1 MCPAASAK
9 ENVDARSKTC
19 VSTVSLWTSQRAT
32 ATELTLGNIKTHFSH
47 FSHAK
52 IFIVFNQANGNE
64 NRNCRYSMFHITNTT
79 WSQKWSPYWCDV
91 MYVYISEVRLLQIL
105 PSFWLGWRMWM
116 FRCSFPYWSFFLE
129 YRAQLILNILSLLVK
144 KTHIGPSGME
154 EELSYKFSICEWN
167 LVSVTH

>member
-19 VSTVSLWTSQRAT
+19 VSTVSLWTFQRTT
-32 ATELTLGNIKTHFSH
+32 ATELTLGNIKLTSH
-47 FSHAK
+47 MQRFVSSSIKQVEMK
-52 IFIVFNQANGNE
+52 IEIVVTACF
-64 NRNCRYSMFHITNTT
+64 T
-79 WSQKWSPYWCDV
+79 SQTPHEVKSDVPPYWCDV
-91 MYVYISEVRLLQIL
+91 MCVYISEVRLLQIL

-116 FRCSFPYWSFFLE
+116 FRCSFPYWSFSLE

-154 EELSYKFSICEWN
+154 EEMSYKFSICEWN